1 LRTQTDAPNAMTRT
15 PLRCSSIYLSNSK
28 KATKVIGGI
37 KEEEQIEKHKELKDL
52 YLVCSPHLERILN
65 GGNVD
70 LDLLSLFPQMRATIM
85 EGLRD
90 RTSFW
95 STMEKRERE

>member
-1 LRTQTDAPNAMTRT
+1 
-15 PLRCSSIYLSNSK
+15 
-28 KATKVIGGI
+28 
-37 KEEEQIEKHKELKDL
+37 
-52 YLVCSPHLERILN
+52 LN

-95 STMEKRERE
+95 STMEKRESKRSNHILRKKEPIYSSPRNMAFGASQNRLSAPQDEISGQISEGILGAFHGSP